1 MPFLGY
7 SDLDTYTFSIDL
19 LGRTDNYEYNID
31 MVGRTDNYEYS
42 IDLVGRTANYQL
54 QLVMAGA
61 TMNYYLTFPM
71 EGKTSDKEN
80 YVYSLFMSGA
90 TQKTGLYQLSLSM
103 IGSTAL
109 LPGSVSNPGTGTNPG
124 TGPTGPG
131 PGSSGAGS
139 NSGDG
144 SFGGESLVFHIVNTP
159 SIPMSTYPMISFNA
173 SYTDTG
179 TPTGDVTILGRV
191 SSLPGDIYVSSKA
204 TDVYGTEYQATYGP
218 FKSVGGYQQT
228 KSNNG
233 WITKFYFKDTTLE
246 DTNTEDP
253 SQKMPELPELVP
265 WEVEKS
271 YTPLDQAKWRRE
283 KDRKERLLR
292 KKLKCLPLQK
302 ALYDDRS
309 MLVDQLVLKALS
321 YLPIPYILV
330 SPPPFPGSKI
340 YAENLITGGNY
351 PDPSG
356 TLIGTT
362 ASTSGKKPL
371 EVMGEF
377 WGAVGYTYKI
387 VRGIVYIGHKDKI
400 AETQAAVEGGKL
412 NSGFMEESNLLNKY
426 SVEMINDGG
435 TTSSTPIPPDGSY
448 TLPSSI
454 VITGASYR
462 KWLPPLDTEPSTEV
476 EIINVEENDMDTFEK
491 DPNGTISTT
500 KDIYGDFVVVG
511 SIKVVDEGA
520 STPDK
525 TVYKTI
531 HKSQITYKDK
541 LIATESTLTKKVNG
555 RLSSQTKQR
564 DGFVA
569 ITYSDGTQN
578 HYWRNQY
585 IETVKYEYLDSRFDL
600 TATRITT
607 TRSKVDQEGLNILGG
622 VLLSI
627 PDITETEVVV
637 KEFHYSGYMMRKVVS
652 STVLDHFISSTRED
666 AAGINDP
673 YIPEIDHGEEDSTDG
688 DGKAGDKKPKVDEF
702 YRYQIY
708 KNTVTTETYKPIG
721 RGRWLKEVVSEVPRT
736 VRTVRDITD
745 PKWEAEQ
752 KYGTTLETYGD
763 TIYSSREET
772 DTPPE
777 YGTKTPDA
785 AGTSGSTDV
794 ICVEEP
800 DIIKNGYSY
809 DDPTKYTLYTS
820 GRGDPITINL
830 PFLQAAPGVS
840 LTSTLAGLAE
850 KYVEVNK
857 LVNKTRTNGTFFVPV
872 VPERY
877 GQATSVNISITG
889 SSCEVDFTM
898 ESSS

>member
-19 LGRTDNYEYNID
+19 LGRTDNYEYSID

-61 TMNYYLTFPM
+61 TMNYYLTLPL
-71 EGKTSDKEN
+71 EGKTSDKDN

-271 YTPLDQAKWRRE
+271 YSPLDQAKWRRE

-321 YLPIPYILV
+321 YLPIPYLLV

-387 VRGIVYIGHKDKI
+387 VRGVVYIGHKDKI

-454 VITGASYR
+454 IITGASYR

-476 EIINVEENDMDTFEK
+476 EIINVEENDADAFEK
-491 DPNGTISTT
+491 NPNGTISTT
-500 KDIYGDFVVVG
+500 KYIYGSLLTLKLAGNFNRDLHV
-511 SIKVVDEGA
+511 ER
-520 STPDK
+520 STQNDITIAIEK
-525 TVYKTI
+525 TY
-531 HKSQITYKDK
+531 S
-541 LIATESTLTKKVNG
+541 KKVDG
-555 RLSSQTKQR
+555 RLSYQTKQR
-564 DGFVA
+564 DGYITVTRLSGWQDYVWDRQYNEK
-569 ITYSDGTQN
+569 ITY
-578 HYWRNQY
+578 
-585 IETVKYEYLDSRFDL
+585 KYLDSRFDL
-600 TATRITT
+600 TATKIETVRAKRDI
-607 TRSKVDQEGLNILGG
+607 EGIALFG
-622 VLLSI
+622 SI
-627 PDITETEVVV
+627 DGPQDIIETETVE
-637 KEFHYSGYMMRKVVS
+637 KQFHYSGYLMRKTVVS
-652 STVLDHFISSTRED
+652 AVLDYFVSSRRLEVATT
-666 AAGINDP
+666 GING
-673 YIPEIDHGEEDSTDG
+673 IG
-688 DGKAGDKKPKVDEF
+688 V
-702 YRYQIY
+702 YRYPVY
-708 KNTVTTETYKPIG
+708 KVSTMVEKYTPLG
-721 RGRWLKEVVSEVPRT
+721 GGRWLKEISTEMPRR
-736 VRTVRDITD
+736 VRTLQDLGD
-745 PKWEAEQ
+745 PAYDEAT
-752 KYGTTLETYGD
+752 KYGVTLESYND
-763 TIYSSREET
+763 TLYTSLEET

-777 YGTKTPDA
+777 YATATKLKN
-785 AGTSGSTDV
+785 GTSSSDV

-840 LTSTLAGLAE
+840 LASTLAGLAE

>member
-61 TMNYYLTFPM
+61 TMNYYLTLPL

-159 SIPMSTYPMISFNA
+159 SIPMATYPMISFNA

-233 WITKFYFKDTTLE
+233 WVTKFYFKDTTLE

-321 YLPIPYILV
+321 YLPIPYLLV

-387 VRGIVYIGHKDKI
+387 VRGIVYIGHKDRI

-454 VITGASYR
+454 IITGASYR

-476 EIINVEENDMDTFEK
+476 EIINVEDNDMDTFESN
-491 DPNGTISTT
+491 PNGSISTT
-500 KDIYGDFVVVG
+500 KDIYGEFVVTWETG
-511 SIKVVDEGA
+511 SIR
-520 STPDK
+520 
-525 TVYKTI
+525 
-531 HKSQITYKDK
+531 YKDK
-541 LIATESTLTKKVNG
+541 LIATESTLTRKVNG
-555 RLSSQTKQR
+555 RLSTEQKQR
-564 DGFVA
+564 DGFVS
-569 ITYSDGTQN
+569 ITFNDGSRSY
-578 HYWRNQY
+578 YWRNQY
-585 IETVKYEYLDSRFDL
+585 VETVKYEYLDSRFDL
-600 TATRITT
+600 TSTKVTT
-607 TRSKVDQEGLNILGG
+607 TRAKVDQEGLNVLGG
-622 VLLSI
+622 SLLGI
-627 PDITETEVVV
+627 PDIVETEIVT
-637 KEFHYSGYMMRKVVS
+637 KDFHYSGYMTRKVVS

-666 AAGINDP
+666 VLAGAA
-673 YIPEIDHGEEDSTDG
+673 TL
-688 DGKAGDKKPKVDEF
+688 
-702 YRYQIY
+702 YRYPVY
-708 KNTVTTETYKPIG
+708 KTIVTTETYKPVG
-721 RGRWLKEVVSEVPRT
+721 RGRWLKQVVTEAQKT

-745 PKWEAEQ
+745 PAWDAGE
-752 KYGTTLETYGD
+752 KYGTTLESYGD

-785 AGTSGSTDV
+785 VGTSGSSDV

-830 PFLQAAPGVS
+830 PFLQAAPSVS

-857 LVNKTRTNGTFFVPV
+857 LVNKTRTNGTFYVPV

-898 ESSS
+898 ESSL